1 MHTKTATSIQT
12 HNMAFKQTNTRSIYT
27 RIIQRRYINTNI
39 TEAYIQT
46 HKEAYIQRGIH
57 TKRYTQKD
65 EYRQSVLNTRCLTY
79 IEAYIQRDIH
89 TKS

>member
-46 HKEAYIQRGIH
+46 HKETYIQRVIHTKRYTYKEAYIKRGMHTYKVSYIQRGIH
-57 TKRYTQKD
+57 TKRYT
-65 EYRQSVLNTRCLTY
+65 
-79 IEAYIQRDIH
+79 
-89 TKS
+89 

>member
-57 TKRYTQKD
+57 
-65 EYRQSVLNTRCLTY
+65 V
-79 IEAYIQRDIH
+79 RDVRKKVEGRVS
-89 TKS
+89 T